1 MAGCF
6 MSKEDRKMLVV
17 MHFIAP
23 ISMVGMVSMVRIA
36 ELLVRPGSSAA
47 SSYLCIIVM
56 TLPSLAFC

>member
-1 MAGCF
+1 
-6 MSKEDRKMLVV
+6 MLVV
-17 MHFIAP
+17 THFIAP
-23 ISMVGMVSMVRIA
+23 ISMVSMVSMISMVRIA